1 MPTAKQTAKKAA
13 QQAKQEHEARIVQA
27 CAHAKTQEKTNLT
40 KLARDFDVSYNVLR
54 NRLVRGFKSANRP
67 KLANRI
73 LQPAQEKEVLSRIA
87 DSRDRNLTVTPFM
100 LNDWANDALI
110 RAGSDRRVGT
120 MWAYRFIK
128 RLPKGLQVIQKRRD
142 LPSVEVEAEDVSAV
156 QSTPEVPLPASPQAD
171 PDNGQGQLDSP
182 GVEPAQPQGNE
193 ELSRNQQII
202 LRSLDQLDSMVDA
215 KLERTI
221 LAETAHHRMVKQEI
235 STLRERMAAMESTIE
250 RLNEAQNA

>member
-128 RLPKGLQVIQKRRD
+128 RLPKDLQVIQKRRD

-156 QSTPEVPLPASPQAD
+156 QSTPEFPIPASPQPI
-171 PDNGQGQLDSP
+171 PDNGQGQLESP
-182 GVEPAQPQGNE
+182 GVELTQPQGNE

-202 LRSLDQLDSMVDA
+202 FRSLDQLDSMVDA

-221 LAETAHHRMVKQEI
+221 LAETSYGETRNIYFARTNGCYGEHYR
-235 STLRERMAAMESTIE
+235 AF
-250 RLNEAQNA
+250 

>member
-1 MPTAKQTAKKAA
+1 MPKRKK
-13 QQAKQEHEARIVQA
+13 
-27 CAHAKTQEKTNLT
+27 KTNLT

-73 LQPAQEKEVLSRIA
+73 LQPAQEKELLSLIA
-87 DSRDRNLTVTPFM
+87 DSRDLNLTVTPFM

-120 MWAYRFIK
+120 MWAYQFIK
-128 RLPKGLQVIQKRRD
+128 RLPNDLQVIQKRRD
-142 LPSVEVEAEDVSAV
+142 LPSVEAEAEDVPAV
-156 QSTPEVPLPASPQAD
+156 QSTPEVPMPVSPQAD
-171 PDNGQGQLDSP
+171 PDNGQGLLESP
-182 GVEPAQPQGNE
+182 GVEPEQPQGNE
-193 ELSRNQQII
+193 ELSRNQQRI

-250 RLNEAQNA
+250 RLTEAQNA